1 MDTLVTTQWL
11 AANLGATELRVM
23 DASFK
28 MPGITPT
35 AAECYRDRHIPGAV
49 FFDIDRIA
57 DRDSHLPHMLPTAET
72 FAREV
77 GALGIGS
84 NHRVVLY
91 DQSGLAGAARAWWMF
106 RVFGHERVA
115 ILDGG
120 LRAWL
125 AAGLPV
131 DSTPVTPVPARFEA
145 QFAAWRVR
153 SREQI
158 LANLAERQEQVLDAR
173 APGRF
178 TGTLP
183 EPWPGRRRGRIPG
196 SLNLDHATLMNADGT
211 LKPPSELR
219 ALVDAA
225 GIDFERPIVTS
236 CGSGITACVL
246 AFVLER
252 LGHTRTAVYDGSWA
266 EWGLPGDLPIETGAP
281 R

>member
-1 MDTLVTTQWL
+1 MLNAGGTASRAPQRADRGSRRRDCTRAGAHANIRTDHHPTGPLAGIPVDTLVTTQWL

-35 AAECYRDRHIPGAV
+35 AAESYCGRHIPGAV

-131 DSTPVTPVPARFEA
+131 DSTRVTPVPARFA
-145 QFAAWRVR
+145 
-153 SREQI
+153 
-158 LANLAERQEQVLDAR
+158 
-173 APGRF
+173 
-178 TGTLP
+178 
-183 EPWPGRRRGRIPG
+183 
-196 SLNLDHATLMNADGT
+196 
-211 LKPPSELR
+211 
-219 ALVDAA
+219 
-225 GIDFERPIVTS
+225 
-236 CGSGITACVL
+236 
-246 AFVLER
+246 
-252 LGHTRTAVYDGSWA
+252 
-266 EWGLPGDLPIETGAP
+266 
-281 R
+281 